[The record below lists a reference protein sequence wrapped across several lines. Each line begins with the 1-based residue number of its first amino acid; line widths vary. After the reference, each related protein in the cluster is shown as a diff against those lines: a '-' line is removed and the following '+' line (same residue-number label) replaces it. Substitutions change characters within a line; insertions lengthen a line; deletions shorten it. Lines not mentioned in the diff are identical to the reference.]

1 LKIFPKTREPEQRAA
16 GDGYKAT
23 TEHTANSKSTR
34 CIYLAWRRRRRQR
47 SEVRWNFE
55 CVTTRF
61 SLPPARPE
69 AVVFVIKI
77 FHDLLEDS
85 STDSLPLFRP
95 ALWPSLSLAPLLLTL
110 SNSMLTQLS
119 VSRRIWMPKDKGW
132 RFTARAAKGRHSGA
146 EIALFNEKVFL
157 CPLWTVDIVQAS

>member
-1 LKIFPKTREPEQRAA
+1 LKIFPKTRESQQRAA
-16 GDGYKAT
+16 GYGYKAT

-34 CIYLAWRRRRRQR
+34 CIYLAWGRRRRQR

-110 SNSMLTQLS
+110 SNSMLTNWALAGEFECQ
-119 VSRRIWMPKDKGW
+119 RTKD
-132 RFTARAAKGRHSGA
+132 
-146 EIALFNEKVFL
+146 EDL
-157 CPLWTVDIVQAS
+157 PLGQQKADTVGQKLHFSMKKYSFAHCEP